1 MRKYDFTIERYNSG
15 EYDLITRDGRTAK
28 IADIDETVNNS
39 DAIIG
44 RVDGKAE
51 SWTITGKYMDG
62 ETSGVDLFL
71 KTKSKIMHIN
81 ITLSKS
87 GKIQCYG
94 NLEKKPKLNQGTTLI
109 EYFTKEINA

>member
-1 MRKYDFTIERYNSG
+1 MRKYDFTLERYNSG
-15 EYDLITRDGRTAK
+15 DYDLITRDGRTPV
-28 IADIDETVNNS
+28 IAAIDEKIS
-39 DAIIG
+39 RDAIIG
-44 RVDGKAE
+44 WVDGKAE

-62 ETSGVDLFL
+62 ETSGIDLFL

-94 NLEKKPKLNQGTTLI
+94 NLEKKPKLNQGTTLL
-109 EYFTKEINA
+109 EYFTREINA